1 MLITNLAVRNFRS
14 LRDVTFPLHS
24 LNVVIGPNGSG
35 KTALMEVVQLL
46 RSGILGELN
55 AFFDERGGY
64 SSVVSQNGTSA
75 HSAKLAIEVQI
86 SEPALFAVSTSRPTL
101 SQSMAHIYMLELVG
115 RSIGYSVS
123 SEYLRSIS
131 GVNGEHEIYDFSSH
145 AIRNAAPQTLLSR
158 LGITEYRQDETILAQ
173 IPAPASGRLEVIPKL
188 KKLLANVRLYRPL
201 DVAERSQVRLP
212 QALTPAQTPGTEGE
226 ALFSALY
233 NLRISEPDTYER
245 LMEIMRQAFPGLQRL
260 EFPVV
265 GAGLVTLAWYDTD
278 FSQPFYPNQLSEGT
292 LRFLWLTSVLLTAP
306 TNSLLLIDEPELS
319 LHPELLRTLAILLQE
334 ASLETQILV
343 ATHSSDFINWLK
355 PDEVLIANKEAGQTR
370 FTWAD
375 TMNLEEWLKEY
386 TLRDLWAMGNL
397 GGRP

>member
-35 KTALMEVVQLL
+35 KTAVMEVVQLL
-46 RSGILGELN
+46 RSGILGELTSY
-55 AFFDERGGY
+55 FDERGGY
-64 SSVVSQNGTSA
+64 SSVVSQNGTAA
-75 HSAKLAIEVQI
+75 HNAKLSIKVQVA
-86 SEPALFAVSTSRPTL
+86 EPALSAVSTSHPTL
-101 SQSMAHIYMLELVG
+101 NPSPAHVYMLELVG

-123 SEYLRSIS
+123 SEFLRSIS
-131 GVNGEHEIYDFSSH
+131 SAKGDHEIYDFSSD
-145 AIRNAAPQTLLSR
+145 AVRNVAPQTLLSK

-173 IPAPASGRLEVIPKL
+173 IPAPASGSLKAITNL
-188 KKLLANVRLYRPL
+188 KKFLASIRLYRPL
-201 DVAERSQVRLP
+201 NVTERSQVRLP
-212 QALTPAQTPGTEGE
+212 QALTPAQTPGAEGE
-226 ALFSALY
+226 VLFSALY

-245 LMEIMRQAFPGLQRL
+245 LMEIMRQAFPGLRRL

-278 FSQPFYPNQLSEGT
+278 IRQPFYPNQLSEGT
-292 LRFLWLTSVLLTAP
+292 LRFLWLASILLTAP
-306 TNSLLLIDEPELS
+306 SNSLLLIDEPELS

-343 ATHSSDFINWLK
+343 ATHSSDLINWLK

-370 FTWAD
+370 FAWAD
-375 TMNLEEWLKEY
+375 TMNLGEWLKEY